1 MKKLTIILTILLY
14 ASCSTTTETITPVVV
29 EIVPRNVE
37 IVLTTNAPSFDEIW
51 VTYKDFDLTPPEQD
65 VFGARQFDYDNSGNP
80 EPIII
85 SLPDYKYR
93 KIEGNSYRNNDLPY
107 MIKAQIYI
115 DNELVLS
122 EESVGSEGIYATINF
137 NYTIPN

>member
-65 VFGARQFDYDNSGNP
+65 VFGARQFDYDTNGNP

>member
-1 MKKLTIILTILLY
+1 MRKLTILLTILLY
-14 ASCSTTTETITPVVV
+14 ASCSTTSETIIPVVV

-51 VTYKDFDLTPPEQD
+51 VTYKDFDLNTPEQNI
-65 VFGARQFDYDNSGNP
+65 FGARQFDYDNSGNP

-85 SLPDYKYR
+85 SLPDYRYLE
-93 KIEGNSYRNNDLPY
+93 IEGNSYRNNDLPY

-115 DNELVLS
+115 DNELVLTD
-122 EESVGSEGIYATINF
+122 ESVGSEGVYATINF